1 MTDIHPKMFYFVQK
15 ECTPTWSI
23 KRHVLDFF
31 YSLVFILQGGAEY
44 LIDDVK
50 YHAAAGDV
58 VFVRRG
64 STRSAVTS
72 GMHCV
77 AIDFTLPDGE
87 DLLLPNI
94 IHYDDIKQ
102 FSYLFQ
108 ELKFEWLQQRDGYQ
122 LKCQGL
128 FALILHK
135 LVYERESSQSLSC
148 ITIIKRHIIEHSGQ
162 KLSIAELSKLVHLSP
177 VYCGS
182 LFKSIEG
189 MTINEFIRQ
198 VRMNKASALLRT
210 GEYTI
215 SEAAELAGFRDV
227 FYFSNTFKQYFGV
240 SPNYYRHSY
249 HL

>member
-1 MTDIHPKMFYFVQK
+1 MADIHPKLFYFVQK

-23 KRHVLDFF
+23 RKHVLDYY
-31 YSLVFILQGGAEY
+31 YSLVFILQGSAEY
-44 LIDDVK
+44 LINDVK
-50 YHAAAGDV
+50 YHAVAGDV

-64 STRSAVTS
+64 STRSATTE

-77 AIDFTLPDGE
+77 ALDFTLPDGE
-87 DLLLPNI
+87 DVSLPTI

-108 ELKFEWLQQRDGYQ
+108 ELKFEWLQQREGYQ

-135 LVYERESSQSLSC
+135 LVYERENNQNIAFLS
-148 ITIIKRHIIEHSGQ
+148 IIKRYIIEHSGQ
-162 KLSIAELSKLVHLSP
+162 KLTIAELAKLVHLSP
-177 VYCGS
+177 VYCGA
-182 LFKSIEG
+182 LFKNIEG
-189 MTINEFIRQ
+189 ITINEFIKQ

-215 SEAAELAGFRDV
+215 SETAEIVGFKDV
-227 FYFSNTFKQYFGV
+227 FYFSNTFKKYFGI
-240 SPNYYRHSY
+240 SPNYYRHSF